1 MLAKEPWIV
10 PIPGTRKYDRLVEN
24 ADASDV
30 ELTSQ
35 EVQELDQM
43 LDTVPMSA
51 VFGGSK
57 VEEK

>member
-1 MLAKEPWIV
+1 M
-10 PIPGTRKYDRLVEN
+10 EN

-35 EVQELDQM
+35 EVQKLDQM

>member
-1 MLAKEPWIV
+1 MTARSREM
-10 PIPGTRKYDRLVEN
+10 EN

-30 ELTSQ
+30 ELTNR